1 MDSSGPSSEQTHE
14 VIVSEWWDS
23 DERKKEERKGAHSN
37 TDCRPDFLEQEQ
49 TETHIRES

>member
-1 MDSSGPSSEQTHE
+1 MDSSGPSSERTHE
-14 VIVSEWWDS
+14 MIVSEWWDS
-23 DERKKEERKGAHSN
+23 DERKKERKGAHSN